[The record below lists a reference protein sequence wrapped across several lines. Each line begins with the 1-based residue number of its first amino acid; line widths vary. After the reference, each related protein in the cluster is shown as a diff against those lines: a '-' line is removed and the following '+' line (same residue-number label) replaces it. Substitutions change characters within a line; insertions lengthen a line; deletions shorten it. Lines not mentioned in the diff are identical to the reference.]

1 MSIVPVASIDEAS
14 EELKDG
20 IGPVVVIPVYNAFD
34 DVVQCLKALFQFTSS
49 EVDILLIDDGSFEPR
64 VARLLSDLQGVVH
77 RLVLLRHQENL
88 GFVATANEGFLA
100 AGRRDVVLLN
110 SDVVVGPEWLDR
122 LREAVYSDARI
133 ATATP
138 LTNHG
143 TILSVPYRN
152 TPSDLPVDL
161 APEDAAKAVA
171 ALAAKLRPR
180 IPTCIGHCV
189 YIKRL
194 AIDLVGPFDETFSP
208 GYDEEV
214 DFSQRCTLAGLSHI
228 CADDVFVYHRGG
240 SSFSQSAEIRK
251 LRNRHEQLIAQ
262 RYPYYHSWVDR
273 TAMND
278 TSVLALAITSV
289 RRALLGM
296 TVMVDATCLGPVMT
310 GTQRVVV
317 ETVRAL
323 ARHPR
328 ITRVIVLVPAADS
341 PYLADAFAG
350 CNKLQLLREGQPHPT
365 IGVDIIYRPFQVNFE
380 HELGRLRALGDRIV
394 ILQHDLIAFQNPG
407 YFPNPKE
414 WEDYQ
419 DLTRRALAVADG
431 ITFVSR
437 HAADEARAEGLIVPG
452 QLIKVVHN
460 GTDHTM
466 LRPAP
471 RRPALL
477 PTQVAEDGY
486 LLCFGT
492 DYRHK
497 NRLFALR
504 VFAEMYDQGY
514 RGHLVFAGPRVPYGS
529 SRPDEA
535 EYLLTKRKLERH
547 LVTLASVSEAEREW
561 LYTHARLVIYPTLYE
576 GFGLVPFEAA
586 NADVPCLS
594 SAQGSLSE
602 VLPDGLEVI
611 SCWDAQTVAGQ
622 VMALL
627 GDEGRR
633 NLLVEGLKRRSSDFT
648 WDRVADRLVD
658 LFDEVCRR
666 KRNSVGVRE
675 DAQTV
680 GLTGLLTPSWNDPYS
695 WDFRRAVHQIAR
707 RPRLRGLVVRITAY
721 FYRVATSF
729 HTLIVKRRGTMRH

>member
-1 MSIVPVASIDEAS
+1 MPISTVSTIHEAA

-20 IGPVVVIPVYNAFD
+20 AGPVVVIPVYNAFD
-34 DVVQCLKALFQFTSS
+34 DVVQCLQALFQFTSS
-49 EVDILLIDDGSFEPR
+49 EVDILIIDDGS
-64 VARLLSDLQGVVH
+64 VDTRLPQLLESLVGVVH
-77 RLVLLRHQENL
+77 RAVLVRHRENL
-88 GFVATANEGFLA
+88 GFVATANEAFVA

-122 LREAVYSDARI
+122 LREAAYADASI

-152 TPSDLPVDL
+152 APSDLPVGL
-161 APEDAAKAVA
+161 TPEDAAKAVA
-171 ALAAKLRPR
+171 ASAGQLRPR

-189 YIKRL
+189 YMKRL
-194 AIDLVGPFDETFSP
+194 AFDLVGSFDEAFSP
-208 GYDEEV
+208 GYEEEV

-240 SSFSQSAEIRK
+240 SSFGQSAEVRR
-251 LRNRHEQLIAQ
+251 LRERHGQIIAQ

-273 TAMND
+273 TAKSD
-278 TSVLALAITSV
+278 TSVLALAITSA

-296 TVMVDATCLGPVMT
+296 TVMIDATCLGPVMM

-317 ETVRAL
+317 ETARAL

-328 ITRVIVLVPAADS
+328 ITRLVVLVPPIDP
-341 PYLADAFAG
+341 PYLAEAFAG
-350 CNKLQLLREGQPHPT
+350 RDKLSVLREGQPHST

-380 HELGRLRALGDRIV
+380 HELGRLRALGDRVV
-394 ILQHDLIAFQNPG
+394 ICQLDLIAFHNPG
-407 YFPNPKE
+407 YFPTPKK
-414 WEDYQ
+414 WEEYR

-431 ITFVSR
+431 IAFLSQHTV
-437 HAADEARAEGLIVPG
+437 DEACAEGLIDPK
-452 QLIKVVHN
+452 QPLKVVYG
-460 GTDHTM
+460 GTDHTR
-466 LRPAP
+466 LCLAP

-514 RGHLVFAGPRVPYGS
+514 RGYLVFAGPRVPYGS
-529 SRPDEA
+529 SRPEEA
-535 EYLLTKRKLERH
+535 AYLLTRRKLKGH
-547 LVTLASVSEAEREW
+547 LVTLASISEAEREW
-561 LYTHARLVIYPTLYE
+561 LYTHASLVIYPTLYE

-586 NADVPCLS
+586 AADVPCLS

-602 VLPDGLEVI
+602 VLPDELEVI
-611 SCWDAQTVAGQ
+611 SDWDPRAVASQ
-622 VMALL
+622 AMVLL
-627 GDEGRR
+627 EDENRR
-633 NLLVEGLKRRSSDFT
+633 NAIVDMLKRRGSDFT

-666 KRNSVGVRE
+666 RRNSVLAE
-675 DAQTV
+675 DEQTAGLV
-680 GLTGLLTPSWNDPYS
+680 GALAPSWNDPYS
-695 WDFRRAVHQIAR
+695 SDFRKAVHQIAR
-707 RPRLRGLVVRITAY
+707 RPRLRRLVVRSMACY
-721 FYRVATSF
+721 YRVAVRLQAMVS
-729 HTLIVKRRGTMRH
+729 RRRWDV

>member
-1 MSIVPVASIDEAS
+1 MPIVTVSSVPEAS

-20 IGPVVVIPVYNAFD
+20 MGPVVVIPVYNAFD

-49 EVDILLIDDGSFEPR
+49 EVDILIIDDGSLEPR
-64 VARLLSDLQGVVH
+64 VARLLSGLQDVEHRVV
-77 RLVLLRHQENL
+77 LWTHQENL
-88 GFVATANEGFLA
+88 GFVATANEAFRA

-122 LREAVYSDARI
+122 LREAAYSDASI

-152 TPSDLPVDL
+152 APSDLPVGVT
-161 APEDAAKAVA
+161 PESAALVVA
-171 ALAAKLRPR
+171 ASAGKLRPR

-194 AIDLVGPFDETFSP
+194 AIDLVGPFDEAFSP

-214 DFSQRCTLAGLSHI
+214 DFSQRCNLAGLSHI

-240 SSFSQSAEIRK
+240 SSFGQSAEVRR
-251 LRNRHEQLIAQ
+251 LQERHERLIAR

-273 TAMND
+273 TATSD
-278 TSVLALAITSV
+278 TSVLALAITSA

-296 TVMVDATCLGPVMT
+296 TVMVDATCLGPVMM

-317 ETVRAL
+317 ETTRVL

-328 ITRVIVLVPAADS
+328 IARVIALVPPVDP

-350 CNKLQLLREGQPHPT
+350 CDKLELLRDGQPHPI
-365 IGVDIIYRPFQVNFE
+365 IGIDIVYRPFQVNSE
-380 HELGRLRALGDRIV
+380 HELGRLRVLGDRMV
-394 ILQHDLIAFQNPG
+394 IAQLDLIAFQNPG
-407 YFPNPKE
+407 YFPTPNE
-414 WEDYQ
+414 WEVYQ
-419 DLTRRALAVADG
+419 DLTRRVLAVADG
-431 ITFVSR
+431 ITFLSQHVV
-437 HAADEARAEGLIVPG
+437 DEAHAEGLIAPG
-452 QLIKVVHN
+452 QPIKVVYN
-460 GTDHTM
+460 GTDHTR
-466 LRPAP
+466 LCPAP

-477 PTQVAEDGY
+477 PEQVAEDGY

-504 VFAEMYDQGY
+504 VFAEMYDRGY
-514 RGHLVFAGPRVPYGS
+514 RGSLVFAGPRVPYGS
-529 SRPDEA
+529 SRPEEA
-535 EYLLTKRKLERH
+535 EYLLTRRKLKGH

-561 LYTHARLVIYPTLYE
+561 LYTHASLVIYPTLHE

-586 NADVPCLS
+586 AAGVPCLS

-611 SCWDAQTVAGQ
+611 SHWEAQAVAGQ
-622 VMALL
+622 AMALL

-633 NLLVEGLKRRSSDFT
+633 NLVVDMLKRRGADFT

-666 KRNSVGVRE
+666 RRNAVLARE

-680 GLTGLLTPSWNDPYS
+680 GLAGALTPLWGDPYS
-695 WDFRRAVHQIAR
+695 WDFRKAVQQIGR
-707 RPRLRGLVVRITAY
+707 RPRLRRLVVRITVL
-721 FYRVATSF
+721 FYRVATRL
-729 HTLIVKRRGTMRH
+729 HALAVRRRGKV